1 MLDVFTKVV
10 LAGACLFTF
19 AWVILAQRRT
29 IKRLSDAYLR
39 LTHFQRVLVALA
51 VIVCTVY
58 AQKPSTND
66 VNGVSGTNDV
76 EIVIGGDT
84 NDVEIV
90 EGGTNGVDVVEG
102 GDTNQV
108 EIVGGGGDTNE
119 VGGIVLNAPQPMSN
133 GASFFGGCGGPGV
146 SALPP
151 VGIALRAI
159 RNEIAFYELV
169 NVTTNANYSYALP
182 ADGTIRGTWH
192 LTGAYED
199 VQKVALDGFAFPLGS
214 DLCTSLWAYTWGK
227 VRPQLKNASNEIAA
241 VGAPMS
247 AIPDVSRFWAAATS
261 NDTYLLTWEN
271 FVEGRQSLTTND
283 QQLTTLSAQLELRR
297 NGDFITRSN
306 DVEYVYRRVIE
317 PNPIVDPINPP
328 DPDDPTKPLYP
339 YGPVQDLSVIE
350 ETNAYCWVDIVV
362 DNADA
367 WVRFEGDGA
376 SNLADPSFAAK
387 AGETNHVV
395 ILIGK
400 TYKVTCDMPFTVVGK
415 SDPSIDEWWEDGNT
429 LWLNWPV
436 DIWARGDDEEP
447 PLLLM
452 SFGNGL
458 GRGKDFTMFVIPS
471 CLGGEF
477 SWTNSCCAVYG
488 SGTHF
493 SYGCD
498 EFCLCGG
505 CSARGYYSY
514 EGYRIGCD
522 GNWCGCSW
530 YDDDD
535 RHGEDDPEDPEPTP
549 GVSVSFSKSAVI
561 FEDEYTNMPGQ
572 VVQWQSTTTK
582 LTLEAHG
589 GMKGG
594 TATFTF
600 TNKEKLIGPDIPT
613 SITVPAGHCKTY
625 EFTYRGNLPSGSEE
639 DITVH
644 GEFHENN
651 PEAGSQPITSD
662 AELTSVKVELTSVET
677 AAANP
682 DKRRH
687 VYGVAEEV
695 EYRSYPE
702 GATVS
707 WSFPNGLLYWNATSF
722 CCPWSSASMSASGS
736 EITVTFGDVSYGIGI
751 TVVDPV
757 IQVQNPRVNV
767 NSSDVTPVFGE
778 AGHLVLYM
786 DLYATPFYVSFCGL
800 EIREV
805 PDESQSCPH
814 MGYYDDR
821 SKGGNWS
828 HTANDGAGEWHAVHS
843 SGYVMSDKAGRGTS
857 YQQPWSYGTKEW
869 AIPMAWGNG
878 VDVSVPFSP
887 NPTTQL
893 FTLQENGTFSI
904 RKHGHEA
911 TRNTLGL
918 IWCDGELCW

>member
-1 MLDVFTKVV
+1 MIDVFTKVV
-10 LAGACLFTF
+10 LAGACLFAF

-29 IKRLSDAYLR
+29 IRRLSDAYLR

-66 VNGVSGTNDV
+66 VEGVSSGTNDV
-76 EIVIGGDT
+76 EIV
-84 NDVEIV
+84 E
-90 EGGTNGVDVVEG
+90 
-102 GDTNQV
+102 
-108 EIVGGGGDTNE
+108 GGDTNE

-133 GASFFGGCGGPGV
+133 GVAFLGGCGPLGTTGPTV
-146 SALPP
+146 AARSYRLES
-151 VGIALRAI
+151 IS
-159 RNEIAFYELV
+159 
-169 NVTTNANYSYALP
+169 TNGGCSYAMP

-241 VGAPMS
+241 VGVPMS
-247 AIPDVSRFWAAATS
+247 AIPDVSRFWTAATS
-261 NDTYLLTWEN
+261 NGTYLLTWEN
-271 FVEGRQSLTTND
+271 FAEGRQSLTTNN
-283 QQLTTLSAQLELRR
+283 QQLTTLSAQLELWR

-306 DVEYVYRRVIE
+306 EVECVYRRVIE
-317 PNPIVDPINPP
+317 SNPIDSPINPP
-328 DPDDPTKPLYP
+328 DPDDPSKPLYP

-387 AGETNHVV
+387 AGETNRVV

-415 SDPSIDEWWEDGNT
+415 SDPAIDEWWEDGNT

-436 DIWARGDDEEP
+436 NIWSWGDDEGG
-447 PLLLM
+447 PLLMLLRA
-452 SFGNGL
+452 GNGT
-458 GRGKDFTMFVIPS
+458 GNGNGFTMYVSPS
-471 CLGGEF
+471 GLGGEF

-488 SGTHF
+488 GGLHF

-498 EFCLCGG
+498 GFCLCGG
-505 CSARGYYSY
+505 CSARGYYGY
-514 EGYRIGCD
+514 EGYRIGCS
-522 GNWCGCSW
+522 GGSCGCSW

-535 RHGEDDPEDPEPTP
+535 RHGEDDPDDPEPTP

-561 FEDEYTNMPGQ
+561 FEDAYTNMPGE

-600 TNKEKLIGPDIPT
+600 TNKDKLIGPDIPT

-651 PEAGSQPITSD
+651 PEEGGQPLTSD
-662 AELTSVKVELTSVET
+662 DELTSVKVVLEADEN
-677 AAANP
+677 AP
-682 DKRRH
+682 DSEASNFRH
-687 VYGVAEEV
+687 KYGVFEQV
-695 EYRSYPE
+695 NFRHYPST
-702 GATVS
+702 ASVS
-707 WSFPNGLLYWNATSF
+707 WSFSAEAYYISVAEGHFFCTPRGDHGTAEVSSGGVTYVSNFDIVEPQVVATNARAN
-722 CCPWSSASMSASGS
+722 AS
-736 EITVTFGDVSYGIGI
+736 TDVS
-751 TVVDPV
+751 PV
-757 IQVQNPRVNV
+757 N
-767 NSSDVTPVFGE
+767 GE
-778 AGHLVLYM
+778 AGHLLLCLDVYV
-786 DLYATPFYVSFCGL
+786 TPFYVSFKGL
-800 EIREV
+800 NIQEV
-805 PDESQSCPH
+805 PDESQSGLH
-814 MGYYDDR
+814 DGYYDDR
-821 SKGGNWS
+821 SKGGPWS
-828 HTANDGAGEWHAVHS
+828 HVAGEHTAGQWNEVNAA
-843 SGYVMSDKAGRGTS
+843 GYFGMDRAGRAS
-857 YQQPWSYGTKEW
+857 RYDPPWVQGSKTW
-869 AIPMAWGNG
+869 SIPMAWSPEP
-878 VDVSVPFSP
+878 DDRFMQMFSP
-887 NPTTQL
+887 NPTSQH
-893 FTLQENGTFSI
+893 FSISSNGTFRIEKFNHWAERPIHGSI
-904 RKHGHEA
+904 
-911 TRNTLGL
+911 LV
-918 IWCDGELCW
+918 DGIPID

>member
-39 LTHFQRVLVALA
+39 LTHFQRVVVALA

-66 VNGVSGTNDV
+66 VEGVSGTNQV
-76 EIVIGGDT
+76 GI
-84 NDVEIV
+84 
-90 EGGTNGVDVVEG
+90 VEG
-102 GDTNQV
+102 GDTN
-108 EIVGGGGDTNE
+108 G

-133 GASFFGGCGGPGV
+133 GASFFGGCGALGTSRPTVAVRLYRLESV
-146 SALPP
+146 S
-151 VGIALRAI
+151 
-159 RNEIAFYELV
+159 
-169 NVTTNANYSYALP
+169 TNSDISYSMP
-182 ADGTIRGTWH
+182 ADGAIRGTWH

-247 AIPDVSRFWAAATS
+247 AIPDVSRFWTAATT

-271 FVEGRQSLTTND
+271 FVAGRLPAPRSEGADGMVN
-283 QQLTTLSAQLELRR
+283 AQIELMR

-306 DVEYVYRRVIE
+306 DVESVYRRVIE
-317 PNPIVDPINPP
+317 PNPVGPINPV

-415 SDPSIDEWWEDGNT
+415 SDPAIDEWWEDGNT

-436 DIWARGDDEEP
+436 SIWSWGDDEDM

-452 SFGNGL
+452 GSGNGM
-458 GRGKDFTMFVIPS
+458 GGGSGFTMRVRPS
-471 CLGGEF
+471 GLGGEF

-488 SGTHF
+488 SGLHF

-498 EFCLCGG
+498 GFCLCGG
-505 CSARGYYSY
+505 CFARGYYGY
-514 EGYRIGCD
+514 EGYRIGCS
-522 GNWCGCSW
+522 GGSCGCSW

-821 SKGGNWS
+821 SKGGNLS

>member
-1 MLDVFTKVV
+1 MMTRLLVLLGFISVGMMGAILVQPFFKDANPIRIILDKFSRLGWVNKIAILFIVV
-10 LAGACLFTF
+10 QLTMFGGAKHGGTND
-19 AWVILAQRRT
+19 VDDVT
-29 IKRLSDAYLR
+29 
-39 LTHFQRVLVALA
+39 
-51 VIVCTVY
+51 
-58 AQKPSTND
+58 STND
-66 VNGVSGTNDV
+66 V
-76 EIVIGGDT
+76 EL
-84 NDVEIV
+84 V
-90 EGGTNGVDVVEG
+90 EGDS
-102 GDTNQV
+102 
-108 EIVGGGGDTNE
+108 DTNE
-119 VGGIVLNAPQPMSN
+119 ELRIESGELMMGQTLMSSTLHSSFLTLNSQSAAPYRLES
-133 GASFFGGCGGPGV
+133 V
-146 SALPP
+146 ST
-151 VGIALRAI
+151 
-159 RNEIAFYELV
+159 NEG
-169 NVTTNANYSYALP
+169 YSYAMP
-182 ADGTIRGTWH
+182 ADGTLRGTWH

-247 AIPDVSRFWAAATS
+247 AIPDVSRFWTAATS

-271 FVEGRQSLTTND
+271 FAAGRLPAPVREDADGTVN
-283 QQLTTLSAQLELRR
+283 AQIELFR

-306 DVEYVYRRVIE
+306 DVKCVYRRVIE

-350 ETNAYCWVDIVV
+350 VTNAYCWVDIVV
-362 DNADA
+362 NAADA

-436 DIWARGDDEEP
+436 QIEAWD
-447 PLLLM
+447 
-452 SFGNGL
+452 GNG
-458 GRGKDFTMFVIPS
+458 DSFMMHVVPN

-477 SWTNSCCAVYG
+477 SWTNSCCAVSG
-488 SGTHF
+488 SGVHF

-498 EFCLCGG
+498 GFCLCGG
-505 CSARGYYSY
+505 CSARGYYGY
-514 EGYRIGCD
+514 EGYRIGCS
-522 GNWCGCSW
+522 GGSCGCSW

-535 RHGEDDPEDPEPTP
+535 RRGEDDPDDPEPTP

-651 PEAGSQPITSD
+651 PEAGSQPLTSD
-662 AELTSVKVELTSVET
+662 DELTSVKVKLEAAHTAVENPN
-677 AAANP
+677 AN
-682 DKRRH
+682 RH
-687 VYGVAEEV
+687 VFGVGEDAV
-695 EYRSYPE
+695 LKISPLLDLVD
-702 GATVS
+702 VS
-707 WSFPNGLLYWNATSF
+707 SSLGLLEDLHGGQARYKA
-722 CCPWSSASMSASGS
+722 PAEGG
-736 EITVTFGDVSYGIGI
+736 TVVFTVSYGNVQKET
-751 TVVDPV
+751 TV
-757 IQVQNPRVNV
+757 
-767 NSSDVTPVFGE
+767 DVFEPEGYVVHSIAASFESMPNE
-778 AGHLVLYM
+778 AGMIDLNFINRLYP
-786 DLYATPFYVSFCGL
+786 LEVSFYAVEVT
-800 EIREV
+800 EIAMVSTDAVGYFAQPEHADDLDHGKRGAYGQWSVINEDNSTDDLV
-805 PDESQSCPH
+805 HFGRCAKPWNGGGSFTWPIPNAWRVAGDSCSTNVFTH
-814 MGYYDDR
+814 TDQRFELDANGTAR
-821 SKGGNWS
+821 VSKFGW
-828 HTANDGAGEWHAVHS
+828 TGE
-843 SGYVMSDKAGRGTS
+843 RGTNDTHRV
-857 YQQPWSYGTKEW
+857 YGE
-869 AIPMAWGNG
+869 
-878 VDVSVPFSP
+878 
-887 NPTTQL
+887 
-893 FTLQENGTFSI
+893 
-904 RKHGHEA
+904 
-911 TRNTLGL
+911 
-918 IWCDGELCW
+918 